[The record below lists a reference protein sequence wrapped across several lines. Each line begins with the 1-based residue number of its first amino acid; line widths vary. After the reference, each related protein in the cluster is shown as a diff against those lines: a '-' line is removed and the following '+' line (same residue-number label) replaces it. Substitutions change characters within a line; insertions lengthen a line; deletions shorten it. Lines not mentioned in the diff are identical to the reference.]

1 MISSIRTFLL
11 INLLLSV
18 TLIAS
23 FVLIAHM
30 YWEHKEIQTYLDEQL
45 ATRSAVVQSFM
56 TANLNKNQLG
66 KIQAQANQLEKII
79 KQQTNGQFPN
89 HEKIEMQV
97 WNKEGKLLFQT
108 PQAPKIAF
116 NSTMVGWTD
125 KVIENQDWRL
135 FTAQNSNTGFTIVT
149 SESYQFREAL
159 EADITRDSIFI
170 MLISYPFLGLLIWL
184 IVGRGLDSLDE
195 IAHEVRNREVGFLEP
210 VPTDMVPS
218 EIKPMIEE
226 LNELFQRLHQAFDR
240 EKRFAADAAHELRTP
255 LAALKAQAQ
264 VALNATSDQ
273 ERRDALR
280 KVIRG
285 VDRSTHVV
293 HQLLTL
299 SRMVPEAAQTDRVPV
314 SLAKQAAEIIADLVP
329 EALEKNTELELIAN
343 KNIPPIMGFPTAI
356 NILIRNLI
364 DNAIRYT
371 PPGSFIRTYIKQT
384 SHAIVLE
391 VIDNGPGIP
400 EELRERV
407 FERFFRV
414 LGNKSTGSG
423 LGLGIVQQ
431 IAELHN
437 ATVSLDEAAP
447 DGGLKVTVA
456 FPQTG
461 FFPGM

>member
-45 ATRSAVVQSFM
+45 ATRAAVVESFIIPSL
-56 TANLNKNQLG
+56 TKQQLAEIQTQVNQLG
-66 KIQAQANQLEKII
+66 KKI
-79 KQQTNGQFPN
+79 KQETVGQFPN
-89 HEKIEMQV
+89 HEKIEMQIWDKQGNV
-97 WNKEGKLLFQT
+97 LFQT
-108 PQAPKIAF
+108 SQAPNIAP
-116 NSTMVGWTD
+116 NSTIVGWSD
-125 KVIENQDWRL
+125 KIIANQDWRL
-135 FTAQNSNTGFTIVT
+135 FTAQNAKTGLTVVT
-149 SESYQFREAL
+149 SENYQFREAL

-226 LNELFQRLHQAFDR
+226 LNELFQRLHQAFER

-264 VALNATSDQ
+264 VALKATSDQ
-273 ERRDALR
+273 ERLDALR

-299 SRMVPEAAQTDRVPV
+299 SRMVPEATQTDRVPV
-314 SLAKQAAEIIADLVP
+314 NLAKQAAEIIADLVP
-329 EALEKNTELELIAN
+329 EALEKNTELELIAK

-356 NILIRNLI
+356 NILIRNLV

-371 PPGSFIRTYIKQT
+371 PSGSFVRTYIKQT
-384 SHAIVLE
+384 PHAIVLE

-431 IAELHN
+431 IAALHN
-437 ATVSLDEAAP
+437 ATVSLDEAES
-447 DGGLKVTVA
+447 GHGLKITIT
-456 FPQTG
+456 FPQAE
-461 FFPGM
+461 F